1 MKVLILRVMT
11 EAFRGNGSGVDGKNC
26 DIDGPKVSKNGNGL
40 LLKWKLRSFTL
51 NFKFIYKFVKLYRL
65 WVWLILVFLGLFID
79 LQVTIVK
86 TPPSVLTESI

>member
-11 EAFRGNGSGVDGKNC
+11 EAFHGNRSGVDGENC
-26 DIDGPKVSKNGNGL
+26 DVDGPKVSKNGNGL
-40 LLKWKLRSFTL
+40 VLKWKLRSFTL

-65 WVWLILVFLGLFID
+65 WLILVFLGLFIY

-86 TPPSVLTESI
+86 NPPSVLTESI